1 MKGGINDWEKRVLEK
16 WIGQI
21 KSEQESRRKALQSLQ
36 GEVADLN
43 ERIRRL
49 GGAGAKAKLRA
60 STGHGE
66 FDGVEDKC
74 TVEKANLGTERERK
88 NKAMQSI
95 ETQIAI
101 WQKITMLLF
110 E

>member
-1 MKGGINDWEKRVLEK
+1 MEGGINDWEKRVLEK
-16 WIGQI
+16 WIAQI
-21 KSEQESRRKALQSLQ
+21 ESEQKSRRKALQSLQ
-36 GEVADLN
+36 GEVAELN
-43 ERIRRL
+43 LKISRL

-60 STGHGE
+60 SRGQVE

-74 TVEKANLGTERERK
+74 TVEKTNLETEQERK
-88 NKAMQSI
+88 NKAIQSI